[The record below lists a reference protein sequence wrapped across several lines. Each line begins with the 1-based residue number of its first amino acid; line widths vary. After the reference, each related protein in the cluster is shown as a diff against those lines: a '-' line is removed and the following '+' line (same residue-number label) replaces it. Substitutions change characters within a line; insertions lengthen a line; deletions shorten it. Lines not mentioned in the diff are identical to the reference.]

1 MAGKINRKALE
12 DEIFNSKA
20 VKQLI
25 AESVEKQLSSQKEI
39 LINNFKTHPVTQEL
53 EGGDNAKNIS
63 GTLGGYGNLF
73 SFIGFNNG
81 DNPVSPILDLLSKIS
96 INKNIRYKN
105 GVFQLQINVPSKEDL
120 AAVSKMPWETGRSWL
135 FDMEKTISGLGAYLY
150 GQFETSRSGSGI
162 QIKRKIFNRAFRP
175 VKYFGTMYNKFIQN
189 LSLK

>member
-25 AESVEKQLSSQKEI
+25 AESVNKEINEQKEI
-39 LINNFKTHPVTQEL
+39 LINNFKSHPVTQEL
-53 EGGDNAKNIS
+53 EGGESAKNIS

-81 DNPVSPILDLLSKIS
+81 DSPISPILNLLNQIS
-96 INKNIRYKN
+96 INKNIRYRN
-105 GVFQLQINVPSKEDL
+105 GVFQLQINVPSKEEL
-120 AAVSKMPWETGRSWL
+120 AAISKMPWEVGRSWL
-135 FDMEKTISGLGAYLY
+135 FDVEKTISGLGAYLY
-150 GQFETSRSGSGI
+150 GRFETSRSSTGI
-162 QIKRKIFNRAFRP
+162 QSKRKIFNRAFRP
-175 VKYFGTMYNKFIQN
+175 VKYFDTMYNKFIKN